1 MRTRYHHYN
10 MYNRNYQKDLNQA
23 VMIERNLFQNGAN
36 VVAAI

>member
-10 MYNRNYQKDLNQA
+10 MYNRIYQKGLNQA